1 MFDRD
6 LVQAT
11 FEYVLRNKMKNG
23 ELPADQTSITCNDRY
38 YIIDWK
44 GVKVQQ
50 LWDKLID
57 EEFISTL
64 DEADHENLFD
74 EVLNIFIE
82 NLPIYD
88 PTVPDSETKLS
99 TLPYWIPLKNIPKKY
114 YRR

>member
-6 LVQAT
+6 FAQAT
-11 FEYVLRNKMKNG
+11 FEYVVRKKMKDG
-23 ELPADQTSITCNDRY
+23 ELPADQTPITCDDRY
-38 YIIDWK
+38 YVIDWK
-44 GVKVQQ
+44 GAKIQD

-64 DEADHENLFD
+64 DEAEHEKFFD
-74 EVLNIFIE
+74 EVLNTFIQ

-88 PTVPDSETKLS
+88 PTVQDSETKLS
-99 TLPYWIPLKNIPKKY
+99 TLPYWRPVKNIPKKY